1 MKRIW
6 AAAVAVM
13 IAASLTGCSEKETET
28 MHPNE
33 ELARDAYE
41 AFRNKDIPAVMQLMT
56 DGIVFEIPG
65 KSIQSGTFKGKSEVG
80 RYFTIIGK
88 HTAGTHTLEVLDVF
102 ADDTQVIALLRA
114 LGQHEEKVF
123 DMTVVHLLKVSN
135 GKASEVRIIPTDQ
148 YAFDE
153 FWS

>member
-1 MKRIW
+1 M
-6 AAAVAVM
+6 AVVV
-13 IAASLTGCSEKETET
+13 AASLTGCSEKETET

-41 AFRNKDIPAVMQLMT
+41 AFRNKDIPKVMELMT
-56 DGIVFEIPG
+56 EDIKFVVPG

-80 RYFTIIGK
+80 RYFTIVGK
-88 HTAGTHTLEVLDVF
+88 HTAGTHTVEVLDVF

-114 LGQHEEKVF
+114 LGDHEDKEF
-123 DMTVVHLLKVSN
+123 DMTVVHLLKVSDE
-135 GKASEVRIIPTDQ
+135 KVSEVSIIPTDQ